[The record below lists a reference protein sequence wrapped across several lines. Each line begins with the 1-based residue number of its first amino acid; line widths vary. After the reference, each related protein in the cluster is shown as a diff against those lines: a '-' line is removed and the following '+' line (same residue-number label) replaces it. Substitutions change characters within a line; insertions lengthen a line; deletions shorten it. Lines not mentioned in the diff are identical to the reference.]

1 MSKPFSRHTSIR
13 RAPLGTSNSFPLIVS
28 LANSVA
34 IYVFATDYTD
44 LHRQII
50 CRMRRRHSS
59 HLPCPCPSVLSV
71 ANLFLKSS
79 GKRLMADWMGHD
91 AASPSGQNDL
101 PSMLSQRSSIN
112 CASSGRPAPL
122 SIRLKTFTSQ
132 SVPSRHGVHQPHDS
146 CL

>member
-1 MSKPFSRHTSIR
+1 MFLPQTTRTC
-13 RAPLGTSNSFPLIVS
+13 
-28 LANSVA
+28 
-34 IYVFATDYTD
+34 TDKT
-44 LHRQII
+44 
-50 CRMRRRHSS
+50 
-59 HLPCPCPSVLSV
+59 LPCKSAYLCPFVLSV

-79 GKRLMADWMGHD
+79 GNLLMADWMGHE